1 MVVIIVVIIL
11 KQFIGGISVKR
22 VNNGSR
28 MRENNAFVNGL
39 NAVFHHIFLNFFV
52 FLYKTIK
59 SKNLIR
65 NLSK

>member
-39 NAVFHHIFLNFFV
+39 NTVFHHIFLNFFA
-52 FLYKTIK
+52 FLLKQLKARI
-59 SKNLIR
+59 
-65 NLSK
+65 